1 MQTCL
6 LLGIPPTLICFFC
19 LLERIFFPTTKKM
32 VELLCEVELEGDGIG
47 FWDPGEEK
55 QGEDGFYVAG
65 AYAIEGMSLPE
76 P

>member
-1 MQTCL
+1 MDRGWALQTNKMQKGVGVFL
-6 LLGIPPTLICFFC
+6 VH
-19 LLERIFFPTTKKM
+19 KKM
-32 VELLCEVELEGDGIG
+32 VELLSAVELERDGIG